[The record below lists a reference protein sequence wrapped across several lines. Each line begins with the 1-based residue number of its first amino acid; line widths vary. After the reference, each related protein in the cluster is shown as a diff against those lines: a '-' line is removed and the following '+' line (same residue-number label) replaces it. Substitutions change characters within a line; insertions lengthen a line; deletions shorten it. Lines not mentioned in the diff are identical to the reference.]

1 MPQALMVAAA
11 KTLMAVGVKAGI
23 AKAVA
28 SFVVTQ
34 TAISVAA
41 HAASRVLGRRSGGSA
56 TLQERQASVINVQIG
71 EVPREAVFGT
81 TTTGGSLV
89 DAFSYGGQYGTDTF
103 AQCIA
108 LADHEISR
116 VVGFYVDDQYV
127 TWAANG
133 VQAGFNGKLSLLFQN
148 ASEAGHAPPSV
159 ALANGWSTSDVGRG
173 VARVW
178 VFVTA
183 DEQVWSQGFP
193 RFRWVL
199 EGAKVYDPRRDA
211 NLGYSGADP
220 CDFGDPSTWVVSQNP
235 ILLDYAYRRGIYV
248 TGRHQQAGQLLV
260 GRGLSALEAPP
271 AAIIAAANVCDEV
284 MGPAALRYRAAGVI
298 RADQPFVEAAEMFAA
313 ACAGVIVQR
322 EGGVE
327 IEPGQAKAAVVTITD
342 DDLVVGEAVSFSSFL
357 PDTEGGRINTVV
369 PRYVSPDQGWK
380 DHAGPVRR
388 SQDDITADGGPR
400 EATLA
405 LALVTDSDQADR
417 SAEIARRLYRLE
429 RRATI
434 VLPPRFAYLE
444 EGDWI
449 AWTSARHGG
458 ATVRYRIE
466 SWSMGEDWRMRLT
479 LREIAASVFGEADP
493 IADQAIPAPPPV
505 PADALALADVTVQA
519 ITLAGE
525 TSTLP
530 AVRFSWSTPVDPAI
544 LAIRAEIRV
553 TGETEIATARTEAVG
568 EGVLVVTNGVAP
580 GQSQQGRLMPI
591 GHPSRPVVPGAWVAV
606 STAEAVAAIAPDV
619 RADIDAAIAAAEAE
633 AAAAQAEA
641 AAALAGLAAEITRA
655 TSAEG
660 TISSSVAA
668 LSGTVN
674 SNFTTLSNAD
684 AGLAAQIATTNSTLN
699 GFASS
704 TNSTLASLAAA
715 DAALAGRTTTLEALA
730 VSVPNLLS
738 NSDASQ
744 GLRHW
749 EQTQGFNAILDPN
762 VGTYFGI
769 WSTADNRF
777 LISDLIPC
785 SPNSAYRFSFE
796 GDAGAGATGCFVWV
810 AEFSNG
816 VRLPDQD
823 LKGQTDFWGAGW
835 FNSRKTGAPFTTG
848 PNSNGFKVVVFKA
861 ASAPYCNISR
871 IMLHAGHSPA
881 RWSNDRAPADLSAR
895 IVTEE
900 AVRASADAA
909 LSSRTTT
916 VEAQVALRANLCPNG
931 GMENGLVG
939 LTSNAAMVLGTNV
952 FGRSVELVPAGSGT
966 YAISWP
972 AAPIFPGFAYTVSGD
987 AKLFASGGVVYFD
1000 MLFTDANG
1008 NVLLDSVGATR
1019 GIGDYTDDPARRQQM
1034 ASWAVAPAGSAFVV
1048 ARCVFEGVVNPTAMG
1063 ARRVKVEQG
1072 TTPATAYTPEGGVNL
1087 LSARVSTS
1095 EGAITSLQGRTQA
1108 WWQNSTQA
1116 GEAST
1121 LIRAQS
1127 DAAAGSSIMMVADKL
1142 GIATSVGGVVKE
1154 LARFEAD
1161 KIRFGTDVAIA
1172 GNLLVDGQV
1181 TTPKMANGSITKISV
1196 FSLGWQ
1202 LIGNGSEQT
1211 ALLQTIT
1218 MDYPGVIIVM
1228 ATGRHSYTQ
1237 STPQGWHLNTTVLP
1251 TQGGSTLPG
1260 LIAGAAGQGFG
1271 TDSIATSGFANVAA
1285 GQYDVTMGWLGAV
1298 SIIRLASLNIVVMQ
1312 VYK

>member
-28 SFVVTQ
+28 SFVVQ

-41 HAASRVLGRRSGGSA
+41 NAASRVLGRRSGGSA

-127 TWAANG
+127 TWAANA

-580 GQSQQGRLMPI
+580 GQSQQGRLVPI

-810 AEFSNG
+810 TEFSNG
-816 VRLPDQD
+816 VYLPDQD
-823 LKGQTDFWGAGW
+823 SKGQTDFSGAGW
-835 FNSRKTGAPFTTG
+835 FNRRKTGAPFTTG

-881 RWSNDRAPADLSAR
+881 RWSNDRAPATITSR
-895 IVTEE
+895 IAAEE
-900 AVRASADAA
+900 IARASADSALALQQSTLSAA
-909 LSSRTTT
+909 
-916 VEAQVALRANLCPNG
+916 
-931 GMENGLVG
+931 
-939 LTSNAAMVLGTNV
+939 
-952 FGRSVELVPAGSGT
+952 
-966 YAISWP
+966 
-972 AAPIFPGFAYTVSGD
+972 
-987 AKLFASGGVVYFD
+987 
-1000 MLFTDANG
+1000 
-1008 NVLLDSVGATR
+1008 VGALEST
-1019 GIGDYTDDPARRQQM
+1019 
-1034 ASWAVAPAGSAFVV
+1034 V
-1048 ARCVFEGVVNPTAMG
+1048 
-1063 ARRVKVEQG
+1063 
-1072 TTPATAYTPEGGVNL
+1072 TTQA
-1087 LSARVSTS
+1087 
-1095 EGAITSLQGRTQA
+1095 GAITSLQGRTQA
-1108 WWQNSTQA
+1108 WWQVRT
-1116 GEAST
+1116 EASGGNPAVIEARSGSNMPSLVRFAADQIGFGPNTVFDDATDT
-1121 LIRAQS
+1121 LQTTV
-1127 DAAAGSSIMMVADKL
+1127 GSNRRV
-1142 GIATSVGGVVKE
+1142 
-1154 LARFEAD
+1154 LA
-1161 KIRFGTDVAIA
+1161 FGAPFGA
-1172 GNLLVDGQV
+1172 SGNLLEWWGPSSIALNAMTTANGLNGRMTSTPFVFDNVVAGRLSATATAYIVGGGRTGAGSVTTGSTTVTASSGNSGASIQWVRISGDDLIANSPTSFTTTFSGTVATGQSKSALFMAVVTKDGQQ
-1181 TTPKMANGSITKISV
+1181 A
-1196 FSLGWQ
+1196 
-1202 LIGNGSEQT
+1202 
-1211 ALLQTIT
+1211 
-1218 MDYPGVIIVM
+1218 
-1228 ATGRHSYTQ
+1228 
-1237 STPQGWHLNTTVLP
+1237 
-1251 TQGGSTLPG
+1251 
-1260 LIAGAAGQGFG
+1260 
-1271 TDSIATSGFANVAA
+1271 
-1285 GQYDVTMGWLGAV
+1285 
-1298 SIIRLASLNIVVMQ
+1298 Q
-1312 VYK
+1312 VYVQADIVDNGT